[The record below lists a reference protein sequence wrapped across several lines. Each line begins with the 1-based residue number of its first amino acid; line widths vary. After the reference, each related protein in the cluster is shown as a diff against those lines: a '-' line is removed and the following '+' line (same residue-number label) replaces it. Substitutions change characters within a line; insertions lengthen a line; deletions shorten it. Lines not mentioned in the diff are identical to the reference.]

1 MSTMAV
7 SSGAVGRSSL
17 NPNAALFIPMSYQQV
32 EDFSPE
38 WWELVKTTPWFREH
52 WFHQY
57 QEQETF
63 GNDEE
68 DMADALPDSFDL
80 GITEFSLLEAESNGA
95 AYHEPGK
102 EMISGATEREKIEHA
117 IQLYCSL
124 MEEPYSDAK
133 AAIKD
138 LSLNSPKNGVKPL
151 SVPAKYREKPLQCV
165 SPKYSPR
172 RIIHQP
178 R

>member
-1 MSTMAV
+1 MSTMTV

-63 GNDEE
+63 GNKE
-68 DMADALPDSFDL
+68 DMADMLPDAFDL
-80 GITEFSLLEAESNGA
+80 GITEFSVLEAESDGA
-95 AYHEPGK
+95 ADHEPAG
-102 EMISGATEREKIEHA
+102 EMISGATEREKIELA

-124 MEEPYSDAK
+124 MEDHYSDAK

-138 LSLNSPKNGVKPL
+138 LSLKSPKNGVKPL
-151 SVPAKYREKPLQCV
+151 SVPAKYREKPLQCT

>member
-68 DMADALPDSFDL
+68 DMADVLLDSFDI
-80 GITEFSLLEAESNGA
+80 GITEFSLLEAESDGA
-95 AYHEPGK
+95 AYHEPAK

-124 MEEPYSDAK
+124 MEGYVYNKTATSTIAMQRQQ
-133 AAIKD
+133 
-138 LSLNSPKNGVKPL
+138 S
-151 SVPAKYREKPLQCV
+151 
-165 SPKYSPR
+165 
-172 RIIHQP
+172 RI
-178 R
+178 

>member
-68 DMADALPDSFDL
+68 DMADVLLDSFDI
-80 GITEFSLLEAESNGA
+80 GITEFSLLEAESDGA
-95 AYHEPGK
+95 AYHEPAK

-124 MEEPYSDAK
+124 MEEHYSDAK

-138 LSLNSPKNGVKPL
+138 LSLKSPKNGVKPL

>member
-68 DMADALPDSFDL
+68 DMADVLLDSFDI
-80 GITEFSLLEAESNGA
+80 GITEFSLLEAESDGA
-95 AYHEPGK
+95 AYHEPAK

-124 MEEPYSDAK
+124 MEDRA
-133 AAIKD
+133 
-138 LSLNSPKNGVKPL
+138 L
-151 SVPAKYREKPLQCV
+151 
-165 SPKYSPR
+165 
-172 RIIHQP
+172 
-178 R
+178 